1 MIPNKRTVTEYVDSS
16 GNSPFG
22 RWFDRLD
29 MSAATRVSG
38 AIAKVA
44 YGNDGAVKGLGDGVC
59 EIKIGWGPG
68 YRVYFGFDGS
78 TLVILLAG
86 GTKQRQN
93 QDIAN
98 AKAHWATYNRNKR
111 KD

>member
-1 MIPNKRTVTEYVDSS
+1 MIPYGRQIAEYVDSE
-16 GNSPFG
+16 GRSPFR

-38 AIAKVA
+38 AIAKVE

-98 AKAHWATYNRNKR
+98 AKAYWAAYKRNEK